1 VRMIGHATVAAVA
14 AVGILL
20 IAGCGSSSKAATPSS
35 TQAPGTTASSDT
47 TPSTAASSD
56 TTVASSGG
64 SSDIPDVPNG
74 AWSTGRIHVEVSG
87 DKASNFESDGSG
99 ATTGGVTSAAYA
111 QNAGSTV
118 SLGFGSGQEGAISVT
133 TAGVSTVG
141 TFGKECDITFTKH
154 DAAGIAADFACT
166 GLSAVDTSTT
176 VYKIDAKGNFTLAP

>member
-1 VRMIGHATVAAVA
+1 VRKIGHATVAAVA
-14 AVGILL
+14 AAGILL

-35 TQAPGTTASSDT
+35 THAPGTTASSDT

-118 SLGFGSGQEGAISVT
+118 SLGFGRGQEGAISVT